1 MIVKDKY
8 RTNPLS
14 FQPGGHKVHVIFED
28 GFEQIYDKVK
38 YPKAFVKKI
47 HGTNK
52 RGVKIVHVYVDGKPL
67 VKFL

>member
-1 MIVKDKY
+1 MRVSDKY

-14 FQPGGHKVHVIFED
+14 LQPGGHTIHVVFED
-28 GFEQIYDKVK
+28 GFEQTYDKVK

-47 HGTNK
+47 HGSNK
-52 RGVKIVHVYVDGKPL
+52 RGYKIINVYVDGKQL